1 MGIRVD
7 QMTTKPHVSEL
18 IYDAPIPISAI
29 AQPIPVSALSQPI
42 PVSALSQ
49 PIPVSALSIPPGSVV
64 VDTPETAGYALP
76 TTGYLMHPTDG
87 LEAKGRAENL
97 TLIDGIE
104 FSGTK
109 ELAFNGDE
117 TDYYEITVNAE
128 SPGSPICVI
137 DCGVKARRRCKI
149 VWSNGNSN
157 PGWSIYLTPQISDDN
172 VNWTDLTTVSV
183 SDAKAYTQD
192 EGYQSYRYLRLWGR
206 RAAYTDHLRLRHID
220 TAAVTD
226 KGGLISNVITAGT
239 PHSLTVA
246 LWELPTFRLTM
257 PACYVGGFE
266 VKSSNTQ
273 SKRPGYEIKTLT
285 GEVLATCG
293 KEGDQI
299 VEHLIPPRSMTGYLL
314 TLTEWGS
321 NEVSSLHHIKHY
333 VPEIYYLAGRH
344 GHG

>member
-7 QMTTKPHVSEL
+7 SMASKPHVSEF

-29 AQPIPVSALSQPI
+29 
-42 PVSALSQ
+42 SQ

-76 TTGYLMHPTDG
+76 TTGYLMHPADG
-87 LEAKGRAENL
+87 LEAIGRAETL
-97 TLIDGIE
+97 SLIDGIE
-104 FSGTK
+104 YGGTK
-109 ELAFNGDE
+109 ELAFNGNVD
-117 TDYYEITVNAE
+117 DWYEITVSE
-128 SPGSPICVI
+128 PSPGSPICVI

-157 PGWSIYLTPQISDDN
+157 VGWSIYLTPQISDDN

-192 EGYQSYRYLRLWGR
+192 EGYHSYRYLRLWGH

-220 TAAVTD
+220 TAAVTNE
-226 KGGLISNVITAGT
+226 GYLISDVLRTGT
-239 PHSLTVA
+239 GHTLTTE
-246 LWELPTFRLTM
+246 LWEPPTFRLSM
-257 PACYVGGFE
+257 PACYVGGFK
-266 VKSSNTQ
+266 VMLSIWPTM
-273 SKRPGYEIKTLT
+273 RPGYEIKTLT

-293 KEGDQI
+293 KEGDDQT
-299 VEHLIPPRSMTGYLL
+299 VEHLIPPRSLSGYLL
-314 TLTEWGS
+314 TFTEWGS
-321 NEVSSLHHIKHY
+321 DETATLHHIKHY
-333 VPEIYYLAGRH
+333 IPEIYHLAGRH